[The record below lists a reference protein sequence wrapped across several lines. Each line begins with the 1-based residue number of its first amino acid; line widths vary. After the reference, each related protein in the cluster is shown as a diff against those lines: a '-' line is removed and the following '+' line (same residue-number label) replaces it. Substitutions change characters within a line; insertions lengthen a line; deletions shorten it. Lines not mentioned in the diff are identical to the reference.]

1 MSTPISELP
10 TNNND
15 QALFDELL
23 KEIEPASSAN
33 NASSSDALYARQ
45 MLDTSVNGSSSM
57 GMQTEPSVSFENN
70 NENQNE
76 NTAVRADLLN
86 KPSVDTNLN
95 DTASNETEY
104 KASLQG
110 NSGSFGMDWI
120 LQVKYA
126 ATVACIVFLFCTPTM
141 DYILRQIPKF
151 SSDGVLS
158 ISAVFCKAFLAGL
171 LFFGID
177 TMYRMQ
183 K

>member
-23 KEIEPASSAN
+23 KEIEPASNAN

-45 MLDTSVNGSSSM
+45 MLDTSVNGSPSI

-70 NENQNE
+70 QDSQNV
-76 NTAVRADLLN
+76 NTEVHADLLN
-86 KPSVDTNLN
+86 KSSVNPNLN
-95 DTASNETEY
+95 EAASNDAEY
-104 KASLQG
+104 KASLYG
-110 NSGSFGMDWI
+110 TSGSFGMDWI

-126 ATVACIVFLFCTPTM
+126 ATVACIVFLFCMPTM
-141 DYILRQIPKF
+141 DYILRQVPKF
-151 SSDGVLS
+151 SSNGILT